1 MSKKSYL
8 EILLKFNLKKGIKQD
23 VQGLQ
28 TFTFSVVTVNDE
40 HKKPRFRRTPRD
52 NFEEGIGTE
61 LCLRLWLLSQDGFE
75 SGCRGS
81 KS

>member
-1 MSKKSYL
+1 MGRKYYIVSNKSYL
-8 EILLKFNLKKGIKQD
+8 EIHLNLNLRKGIKQE

-52 NFEEGIGTE
+52 
-61 LCLRLWLLSQDGFE
+61 
-75 SGCRGS
+75 
-81 KS
+81 